1 MITGLNKEVW
11 VHDLLPFLLI
21 LTFVVVVDVSFM
33 CTSKQQICVPLLVFL
48 GGTCLSK
55 ATKVALKVDC
65 FLGQC
70 VSGLN
75 QNYMCICFLVFCN
88 LK

>member
-33 CTSKQQICVPLLVFL
+33 CTSKTTDMCSFVGLFF
-48 GGTCLSK
+48 GTCLSK
-55 ATKVALKVDC
+55 ATKVALKVDD

-75 QNYMCICFLVFCN
+75 QNYMCICFFVFCN

>member
-48 GGTCLSK
+48 GGRVYPKLQK
-55 ATKVALKVDC
+55 
-65 FLGQC
+65 
-70 VSGLN
+70 
-75 QNYMCICFLVFCN
+75 
-88 LK
+88 